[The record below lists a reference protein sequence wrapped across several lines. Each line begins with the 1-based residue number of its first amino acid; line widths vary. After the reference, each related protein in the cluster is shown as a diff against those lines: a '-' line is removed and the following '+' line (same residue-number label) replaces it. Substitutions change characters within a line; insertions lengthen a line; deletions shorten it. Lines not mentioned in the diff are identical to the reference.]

1 MAKTK
6 KKAGPK
12 GRAQVKSNKPNIAA
26 RTKVQ
31 RKSGLKAVKATVA
44 KSKKPAAKP
53 KGAGKAEKKP
63 GTSAKAAAA
72 PGTKPRPVE
81 KALTEVE
88 PELDDLDDEEIAED
102 MELGEDELDEE
113 MGEDEELPLDDE
125 DEDVEFLDKN
135 DDILGSGR
143 DDYDER

>member
-1 MAKTK
+1 MAKMK
-6 KKAGPK
+6 KKAGTKRAAQANANKPK
-12 GRAQVKSNKPNIAA
+12 GAA
-26 RTKVQ
+26 RTTVQ
-31 RKSGLKAVKATVA
+31 KQSGLKTGKAPAA
-44 KSKKPAAKP
+44 KSKKPAAKT
-53 KGAGKAEKKP
+53 KSAGKAEKKP

-88 PELDDLDDEEIAED
+88 PELEDLDDEEIAEE
-102 MELGEDELDEE
+102 MELGEDELDED